1 MIEFRDL
8 VFDAVLLIC
17 SQYVKDPVLLTGT
30 SYLVPSAAPCF
41 ELLASLILYLLASY
55 VHEIVSLLFIAY

>member
-41 ELLASLILYLLASY
+41 ELSSLILYLLASY
-55 VHEIVSLLFIAY
+55 VHEIVS